1 MGEGTTTSTTVL
13 SGIVTAQMISGV
25 LNEIVQLLP
34 IILPALIGFIAI
46 RKGIGF
52 LLGSLRS
59 A

>member
-1 MGEGTTTSTTVL
+1 MGDSSTTTTVL
-13 SGIVTAQMISGV
+13 SGIVTGTMISGV
-25 LNEIVQLLP
+25 LNEIVSLLP

>member
-1 MGEGTTTSTTVL
+1 MGESTSTTVL

>member
-1 MGEGTTTSTTVL
+1 MEGNTPTTVL

>member
-1 MGEGTTTSTTVL
+1 MGEGNASTTVL
-13 SGIVTAQMISGV
+13 SSIVTAQMISGV